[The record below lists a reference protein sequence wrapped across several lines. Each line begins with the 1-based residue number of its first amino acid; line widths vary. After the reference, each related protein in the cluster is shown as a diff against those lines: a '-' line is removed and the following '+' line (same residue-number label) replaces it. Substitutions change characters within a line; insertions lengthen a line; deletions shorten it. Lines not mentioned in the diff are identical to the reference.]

1 MTDEMNWDEI
11 GAEEIPTTTFD
22 KAVDKMLKLWE
33 VVEDKKEAATIA
45 REEYDKAEAEV
56 MDLLKRAKKTKYY
69 VEGVGTTSIVHKYT
83 IKTPKST
90 TDKQQLFEWIR
101 GTQGPENLLGL
112 LSINSQTL
120 NAFVNAEKEKNPLVE
135 IPGLE
140 PPVLQEQL
148 RFTKQRK

>member
-1 MTDEMNWDEI
+1 MEEMNWDEV
-11 GAEEIPTTTFD
+11 GAEEIPTTEFD
-22 KAVDKMLKLWE
+22 KAIDKMLKLWD
-33 VVEDKKEAATIA
+33 VVEEKKEAATLA
-45 REEYDKAEAEV
+45 REEYDKAEGVV
-56 MDLLKRAKKTKYY
+56 MDLLKRTKKTKYY
-69 VEGVGTTSIVHKYT
+69 MEGVGTTSVVHKYT

-90 TDKQQLFEWIR
+90 TDKSLLFEWIR

-120 NAFVNAEKEKNPLVE
+120 NAFVNSEKEKNPMVE

-140 PPVLQEQL
+140 PPVLTEQL